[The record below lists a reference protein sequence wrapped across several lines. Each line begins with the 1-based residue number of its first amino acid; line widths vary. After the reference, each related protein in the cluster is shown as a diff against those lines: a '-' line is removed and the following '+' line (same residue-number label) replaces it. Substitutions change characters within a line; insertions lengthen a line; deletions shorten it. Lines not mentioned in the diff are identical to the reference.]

1 MMGERIAISR
11 QNRNLSL
18 GWTNSVHQ
26 EWNSDYSASWLAV
39 NTPAAPGWQGG
50 PRSVFREYA
59 DAARGNNGNAWRWA
73 LFVGGRRVV
82 RILDQDMYGANVLD
96 ALAYPGPFKVILADK
111 EA

>member
-1 MMGERIAISR
+1 MSTLIFNEIFSHINPEIRKQYSIDDEVLLRMVSPWVYR
-11 QNRNLSL
+11 QC
-18 GWTNSVHQ
+18 GK
-26 EWNSDYSASWLAV
+26 
-39 NTPAAPGWQGG
+39 GG

-59 DAARGNNGNAWRWA
+59 DAARGNNGNDWRWA